1 MPLRRQRPYLPFVL
15 ALAVL
20 VAACDNGVLSNP
32 ASPTQ
37 GIVNTS
43 GALQVGAQSI
53 VVGLATERA
62 DNPLSS
68 VIPANMV
75 GVVCFVADQPG
86 VTLTAVPGDKIL
98 EPFTE
103 LLAVG
108 GSHVES
114 PTLVVDLPTQSG
126 VSDIDGQPCDI
137 VLFDDANGNGRLDDR
152 ETYISAWN
160 GGADSYRLV
169 YLTAPA
175 SDRIGAGPG
184 WNLVRGGF
192 PVTYQSD
199 LTKVIILVDPVVGPV
214 PR

>member
-1 MPLRRQRPYLPFVL
+1 MPFVL
-15 ALAVL
+15 VLAVL
-20 VAACDNGVLSNP
+20 VAACGNGVLTNP

-37 GIVNTS
+37 GSVNTS

-62 DNPLSS
+62 GDPLSS

-75 GVVCFVADQPG
+75 GIVCFVAHRAV
-86 VTLTAVPGDKIL
+86 VTLTAVAVDKIL

-103 LLAVG
+103 QLALG
-108 GSHVES
+108 GFHVES
-114 PTLVVDLPTQSG
+114 STLVIDLPTQSG
-126 VSDIDGQPCDI
+126 VTDIDGQPCDI
-137 VLFDDANGNGRLDDR
+137 VLFDDANGNGRLEDR
-152 ETYISAWN
+152 ETYMSAWN
-160 GGADSYRLV
+160 GGADSYRV
-169 YLTAPA
+169 MHLTEPTH
-175 SDRIGAGPG
+175 DRIGAGPG

-199 LTKVIILVDPVVGPV
+199 LTKVIVLIDPV